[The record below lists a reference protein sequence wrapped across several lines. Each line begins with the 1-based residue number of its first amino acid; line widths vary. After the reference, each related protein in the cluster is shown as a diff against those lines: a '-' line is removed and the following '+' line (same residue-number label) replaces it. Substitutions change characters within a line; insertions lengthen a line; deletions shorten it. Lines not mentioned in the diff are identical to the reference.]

1 MTGSLPPNY
10 GAWEHLIRI
19 IASFHNWRVRDYF
32 RHERY
37 DEHARDP
44 RIDRPKNNIMQAC
57 IIRRNDSAV
66 IVLVRII
73 FFEISL
79 GNAARLQPILYGL
92 PATNFDEYT
101 LEQRPQVRLFFEE
114 DAPDVPDGFSL
125 VEAEISFR
133 IMDETS
139 ETMTETK
146 ANSLASKI
154 KAAFGTIPTW
164 QFTKGK
170 YIYSYLDKKNGY
182 WLRIYALSKVEAED
196 VVRKVL
202 SIQNHTY
209 DADKLKES
217 HAPNKQSDSTPGT
230 RIVYGKTVKRKRY
243 RPQKKVRFRYATLK
257 LDGLDDP
264 IVLYDPYY
272 RLNSPQLAN

>member
-1 MTGSLPPNY
+1 MTGRMPADF
-10 GAWEHLIRI
+10 GAWEHLIKI

-32 RHERY
+32 RHDRY
-37 DEHARDP
+37 DDHIRDP
-44 RIDRPKNNIMQAC
+44 RIDRPKNSLMQAC

-66 IVLVRII
+66 IVLVRIV
-73 FFEISL
+73 FFEICL

-92 PATNFDEYT
+92 PVPNFDEYT
-101 LEQRPQVRLFFEE
+101 LEQRPQVCLFFEE
-114 DAPDVPDGFSL
+114 DAPDVPSDFSL
-125 VEAEISFR
+125 VQAEINFR

-139 ETMTETK
+139 ATMTESK

-154 KAAFGTIPTW
+154 KAAFSTIPTW

-170 YIYSYLDKKNGY
+170 FIYSYQDKKNGY
-182 WLRIYALSKVEAED
+182 WLQIYAINKSEAEE
-196 VVRKVL
+196 VVRKIL
-202 SIQNHTY
+202 TIQNHTY

-230 RIVYGKTVKRKRY
+230 RIVYGKTVKKKRY
-243 RPQKKVRFRYATLK
+243 RPERKVRFRYATLK
-257 LDGLDDP
+257 LDGLDEA

-272 RLNSPQLAN
+272 RLNIPQLAN